1 MIYTLTLNPAV
12 DRELLVDRIS
22 FDTVLRAGEFRVDCG
37 GKGFNVSRMLKAMNV
52 DSTAL
57 GFAAGKAGKFLRESL
72 NDLGILTD
80 FVWVDGE
87 TRTNVSIVSAE
98 DGRYVKAN
106 EPGPVISPDNIESLL
121 KKIKD
126 LARPGDLWVL
136 AGSLPPGVPASIY
149 SETTLILKSTG
160 ARVIIDTSGE
170 SLAQSCNAAPYL
182 VKPNDA
188 EAFALTG
195 MKVDT
200 QDDLV
205 KAGRAICAL
214 GPEHVV
220 ISMGKAGAMLVTED
234 TAFMAH
240 SPEIVA
246 QNPIGAG
253 DSMVGGLVFGIS
265 QNLHISESLAL
276 GIACG
281 ASTASRKGTDIG
293 SRDQVNTLLSRVK
306 ISKL

>member
-12 DRELLVDRIS
+12 DRELLVDRIT

-37 GKGFNVSRMLKAMNV
+37 GKGFNVSRMLKALGV

-57 GFAAGKAGKFLRESL
+57 GFAAGKAGKFLNESL
-72 NDLGILTD
+72 NDLGIHTD
-80 FVWVDGE
+80 FVWVEGE

-98 DGRYVKAN
+98 DGHYVKAN
-106 EPGPVISPDNIESLL
+106 EPGPDISPSDIETLL
-121 KKIKD
+121 QKIRS
-126 LARPGDLWVL
+126 LARHGDLWVL
-136 AGSLPPGVPASIY
+136 AGSLPPGVPVSIY
-149 SETTLILKSTG
+149 RETAQLLKSAG

-170 SLAQSCNAAPYL
+170 SLVQSCKAAPFL

-188 EAFALTG
+188 EARTLTG

-200 QDDLV
+200 PDELAR
-205 KAGRAICAL
+205 AGRAICAM

-234 TAFMAH
+234 AVWMAH
-240 SPEIVA
+240 SPEIA
-246 QNPIGAG
+246 EQNPIGAG
-253 DSMVGGLVFGIS
+253 DSMVGGLVWGIS
-265 QNLHISESLAL
+265 RNLDMSEALCL

-293 SRDQVNTLLSRVK
+293 SLDQVNTLLARVK
-306 ISKL
+306 IAEL